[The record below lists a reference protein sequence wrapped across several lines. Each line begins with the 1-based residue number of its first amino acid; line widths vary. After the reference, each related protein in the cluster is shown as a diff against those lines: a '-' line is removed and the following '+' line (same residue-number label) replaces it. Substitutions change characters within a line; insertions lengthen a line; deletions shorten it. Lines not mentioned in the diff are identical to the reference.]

1 MSEPLQSTDQQPER
15 QPDISPEAANAWE
28 VRLRKRGLADDGKAP
43 AEGEEAQPEV
53 MAPARPSPSRREE
66 QPQNRMLPPA
76 VGHRERRE
84 RRQALQEQATRL
96 DKLEE
101 GLQSLVKLLNPELPP
116 DPEADPRAYTTDLVK
131 KAAIAALEEHPL
143 LKELHEERQ
152 TLRQQQEEI
161 QRENA
166 FLAEW
171 GDEMTGWEA
180 DYIKGDPELDGAYK
194 QRLNAF
200 LQVSYQ
206 MHVELGDPP
215 QIAERKAVRGL
226 IALTD
231 QALERGINPAAYVD
245 HLFQRTPAVQQ
256 TVQNQG
262 RQQQRR
268 ENRESRER
276 REAGAAASTLST
288 TKAPPTASREG
299 AMKVALEDA
308 PQGRGRAGTLA
319 KLARQKGNAKA
330 ALKEL
335 RGA

>member
-1 MSEPLQSTDQQPER
+1 MSEPLQQTEDR

-28 VRLRKRGLADDGKAP
+28 KRLRDRGLSSQEP
-43 AEGEEAQPEV
+43 EGEGEAEPQEAQPARREP
-53 MAPARPSPSRREE
+53 PARREE

-84 RRQALQEQATRL
+84 RRQAIQEQSTRL

-101 GLQSLVKLLNPELPP
+101 SLQSLVKLLNPELPP

-161 QRENA
+161 QRENEY
-166 FLAEW
+166 LQGW
-171 GDEMTGWEA
+171 GEEMTDWEA
-180 DYIKGDPELDGAYK
+180 GYIQGNAELDLAYK

-215 QIAERKAVRGL
+215 QLAERKAIRGL
-226 IALTD
+226 MALTD
-231 QALERGINPAAYVD
+231 QALGAGINPAAYVD

-335 RGA
+335 RGS

>member
-1 MSEPLQSTDQQPER
+1 MSEPLQQTDQQER
-15 QPDISPEAANAWE
+15 DLDISPEAANAWE
-28 VRLRKRGLADDGKAP
+28 ERLRKRGLTGGEAEP
-43 AEGEEAQPEV
+43 SAEGEPEQQE
-53 MAPARPSPSRREE
+53 ARPPVQRQPREKREE
-66 QPQNRMLPPA
+66 PQNRMLPPA
-76 VGHRERRE
+76 VGHRERKE
-84 RRQALQEQATRL
+84 RRQALQDQASRL
-96 DKLEE
+96 DKLEQS
-101 GLQSLVKLLNPELPP
+101 LQSLVKLLNPDLPP
-116 DPEADPRAYTTDLVK
+116 DPSNPEAYTADIVK
-131 KAAIAALEEHPL
+131 KAATQALEEHPL
-143 LKELHEERQ
+143 LKEIHEERQ
-152 TLRQQQEEI
+152 ALRQQQEEV

-166 FLAEW
+166 FLGEW

-180 DYIKGDPELDGAYK
+180 DYIRGNAELDGAYK

-200 LQVSYQ
+200 LQASYQ

-215 QIAERKAVRGL
+215 PLAERKAVRGL

-319 KLARQKGNAKA
+319 KLARQRGNAKA
-330 ALKEL
+330 AMKEL

>member
-1 MSEPLQSTDQQPER
+1 MSEPLQQTEDR
-15 QPDISPEAANAWE
+15 QLDISPEAANAWE
-28 VRLRKRGLADDGKAP
+28 ERLKKRGLSGGEEQEQT
-43 AEGEEAQPEV
+43 EGEGQQQETTG
-53 MAPARPSPSRREE
+53 APARPSPSRREE

-76 VGHRERRE
+76 VGHRERQE
-84 RRQALQEQATRL
+84 RRQALAAQGARL

-101 GLQSLVKLLNPELPP
+101 SLQSLVKLLNPELPP

-143 LKELHEERQ
+143 LKEIHEERQ

-161 QRENA
+161 QRENEY
-166 FLAEW
+166 LQGW

-180 DYIKGDPELDGAYK
+180 DYIRGNAELDLAYK

-206 MHVELGDPP
+206 MHFQLGDPP

-226 IALTD
+226 MALTD
-231 QALERGINPAAYVD
+231 RALEAGVNPAAYVD
-245 HLFQRTPAVQQ
+245 YLFQQTPAVQQ
-256 TVQNQG
+256 TVQQQG

-288 TKAPPTASREG
+288 TKAPPAPERP
-299 AMKVALEDA
+299 MKVALEDA

-330 ALKEL
+330 ALREL
-335 RGA
+335 RGS